1 MISTRI
7 SQASSDLLIV
17 TKLDGT
23 AKGGVLAAITAMR
36 GEKPLP
42 IYYIGVG
49 EKLEDLQPFNAHE
62 FSSALVGLDPQDDE
76 SGS

>member
-1 MISTRI
+1 
-7 SQASSDLLIV
+7 
-17 TKLDGT
+17 
-23 AKGGVLAAITAMR
+23 MR
-36 GEKPLP
+36 GDKPLP

-62 FSSALVGLDPQDDE
+62 FASALVGLDPQDE

>member
-1 MISTRI
+1 
-7 SQASSDLLIV
+7 
-17 TKLDGT
+17 
-23 AKGGVLAAITAMR
+23 MR